1 MFIFADNETKYQKDD
16 FEAKSDDDKKKV
28 EEGRIVGILFGFV
41 FVPLL
46 FFITTIAAFIAFQYC
61 MTYNVVFY
69 TAKEDIGMSWT
80 ATIWKFMR
88 VIRDAVLCRKGNR
101 DTQVLVQLSLDDV
114 PPITELLDYV
124 YGDMSDAL
132 CAQAHTVNH
141 LMNDGLIGKS
151 DAPKID
157 IV

>member
-1 MFIFADNETKYQKDD
+1 MVIFITANDQKKKDD
-16 FEAKSDDDKKKV
+16 LSDDDKKKADG
-28 EEGRIVGILFGFV
+28 EEILGILFGFV

-46 FFITTIAAFIAFQYC
+46 FFITTIAAFIGFQYC

-124 YGDMSDAL
+124 YGNMSDAL